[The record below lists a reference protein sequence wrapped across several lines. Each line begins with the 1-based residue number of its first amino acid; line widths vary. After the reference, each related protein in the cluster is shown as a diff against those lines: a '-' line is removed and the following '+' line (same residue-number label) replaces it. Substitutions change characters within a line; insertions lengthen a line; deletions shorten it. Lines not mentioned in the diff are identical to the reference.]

1 METGQLIYM
10 QSKSIDCFLY
20 VGNFS
25 VQWVK
30 KKIID
35 LLIILENSRESILQK
50 RFSALRILCF
60 FLEEIAN
67 SF

>member
-10 QSKSIDCFLY
+10 QSKSVDCFLY

-25 VQWVK
+25 VQWVE

-35 LLIILENSRESILQK
+35 LLIILENSRESI
-50 RFSALRILCF
+50 FTEAF
-60 FLEEIAN
+60 
-67 SF
+67 